1 MQDNDGIEVRS
12 DADIL
17 DLLIEARSER
27 RVLVVGH
34 DEPAFLPRKRRVGIT
49 TGLAMAACALAMHTP
64 RFINWG
70 SDETWDDY
78 RLRIRREQV
87 SKETRIPPKKA
98 RCSGRHKG
106 RRFKG

>member
-1 MQDNDGIEVRS
+1 MQNNKVVEVRD

-17 DLLIEARSER
+17 DLLTEARSER
-27 RVLVVGH
+27 KVLVVGH
-34 DEPAFLPRKRRVGIT
+34 DEPAFLPRKRRAGIVP
-49 TGLAMAACALAMHTP
+49 LAMAACSMVMHTP
-64 RFINWG
+64 RFIDWG

-87 SKETRIPPKKA
+87 SRDTRIPPKHA